1 MFYINAEH
9 GIAYKE
15 ARNTEYEEAIDDD
28 IANLHLYGLCADE
41 TIHDILDFQHGVLTK
56 ITRGNN

>member
-1 MFYINAEH
+1 MFYINTEH

-15 ARNTEYEEAIDDD
+15 VRNTEYEEAIDDD
-28 IANLHLYGLCADE
+28 IKNLHLYGVCADE
-41 TIHDILDFQHGVLTK
+41 TVHEILDTTHVILTK